1 MLLNY
6 SKLQVEWGFYTLY
19 ICFCCFYLNVIY
31 IFSFFFF
38 FFFFFLTTMLLW
50 SKCNRQLTS
59 ILGFVYATICGRYKE
74 VNCI

>member
-31 IFSFFFF
+31 NFSFFFF
-38 FFFFFLTTMLLW
+38 FFFNYHAPLEQM
-50 SKCNRQLTS
+50 
-59 ILGFVYATICGRYKE
+59 
-74 VNCI
+74 